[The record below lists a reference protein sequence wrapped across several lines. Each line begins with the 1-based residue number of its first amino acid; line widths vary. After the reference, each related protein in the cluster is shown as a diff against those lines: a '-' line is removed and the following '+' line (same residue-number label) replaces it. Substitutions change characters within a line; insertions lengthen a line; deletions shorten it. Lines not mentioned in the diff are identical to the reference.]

1 MMKMTNETM
10 KWIDH
15 NEKGVKLEL
24 ILRKKLD
31 LYRFNGVDIDGVVKI
46 LNYDNGVYTL
56 ELAHGVIDYPLIDP
70 VLTDIH
76 PGCMFDL
83 AFYFSTTIDRV
94 KKFFGSYYP
103 SQFEKFVKH
112 A

>member
-1 MMKMTNETM
+1 MKNETM
-10 KWIDH
+10 EWKMY
-15 NEKGVKLEL
+15 NNKGVKLEL

-31 LYRFNGVDIDGVVKI
+31 LYRFNGDNIDGVVKI
-46 LNYDNGVYTL
+46 LNYDNGVYEL
-56 ELAHGVIDYPLIDP
+56 ELQHGVVDYALINPIID
-70 VLTDIH
+70 DIH

-94 KKFFGSYYP
+94 KHFFGSYYP
-103 SQFEKFVKH
+103 SQFQKFVKH